1 MALEFSV
8 VIDLPF
14 IVAFAGGVL
23 AVVDAITRLR
33 RGVAIVAVLEIIA
46 SVLFVLSLFIANV
59 PFGAPLLALVTI
71 ILLLLQ
77 LVFSGTTR
85 RGGAAITVIAII
97 LLVIWLVLIG
107 GRVVIPGVNA

>member
-14 IVAFAGGVL
+14 IVALVGGVL
-23 AVVDAITRLR
+23 AVIDAIARLR
-33 RGVAIVAVLEIIA
+33 RGSTILAIIQIIA
-46 SVLFVLSLFIANV
+46 AVLFVLSLFIANV
-59 PFGAPLLALVTI
+59 PFGAPLLAVVTI
-71 ILLLLQ
+71 LLLLLQ
-77 LVFSGTTR
+77 LVFSGSTR
-85 RGGAAITVIAII
+85 RGSAAITVAAII

>member
-1 MALEFSV
+1 M
-8 VIDLPF
+8 DLQFTVDINLTF
-14 IVAFAGGVL
+14 IVALVGGIL
-23 AVVDAITRLR
+23 AVLDAITRLR
-33 RGVAIVAVLEIIA
+33 RGSTILAIIQIIA

-59 PFGAPLLALVTI
+59 PFGAPLLAVVTI
-71 ILLLLQ
+71 LLLLLQ

>member
-8 VIDLPF
+8 VINLPF
-14 IVAFAGGVL
+14 IIALVGGVL
-23 AVVDAITRLR
+23 AVLDAITRLR
-33 RGVAIVAVLEIIA
+33 RGSTILAILQIIA
-46 SVLFVLSLFIANV
+46 AVLFVLSLFIANV
-59 PFGAPLLALVTI
+59 PFGAPLLAVVTI
-71 ILLLLQ
+71 LLLLLQ

-107 GRVVIPGVNA
+107 GRVLIPGVNA

>member
-14 IVAFAGGVL
+14 VVALVGGVL
-23 AVVDAITRLR
+23 AVIDAIARLR
-33 RGVAIVAVLEIIA
+33 RGSAVLAILQIIA
-46 SVLFVLSLFIANV
+46 AVLFVLSLFVANV
-59 PFGAPLLALVTI
+59 PFGAPLLALVTV

-77 LVFSGTTR
+77 LVFSGGTR
-85 RGGAAITVIAII
+85 RGGAAITVIAVI

>member
-1 MALEFSV
+1 MDLQFSV

-14 IVAFAGGVL
+14 IIALAGGVL
-23 AVVDAITRLR
+23 AILDAITRLR
-33 RGVAIVAVLEIIA
+33 RGSTILAILQIIS

-59 PFGAPLLALVTI
+59 PFGAPLLAVVTI
-71 ILLLLQ
+71 LLLLLQ

>member
-1 MALEFSV
+1 MALEFNV

-14 IVAFAGGVL
+14 IVAFVGGVL
-23 AVVDAITRLR
+23 AAIDAITRLR
-33 RGVAIVAVLEIIA
+33 RGSAILAIVQIIA

-59 PFGAPLLALVTI
+59 PFGAPLLAVVTI
-71 ILLLLQ
+71 VVLLLQ

-107 GRVVIPGVNA
+107 GRVLIPGVNA